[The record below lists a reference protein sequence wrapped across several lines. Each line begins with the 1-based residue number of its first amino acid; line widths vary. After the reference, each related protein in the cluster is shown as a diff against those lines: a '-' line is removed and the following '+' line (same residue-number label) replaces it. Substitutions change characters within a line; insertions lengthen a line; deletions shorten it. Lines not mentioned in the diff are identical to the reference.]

1 MSMKR
6 IAFAGT
12 CLVASLFFPSWS
24 HSSEQPAKP
33 DSQTSASPA
42 KAFYSGQ
49 STGIVTKINMT
60 IGSVELN
67 HKDIPGIMP
76 AMIMEFYVKD
86 KRMLRGLKV
95 GDKVSFTLEAK
106 NEVIIAITKQ

>member
-1 MSMKR
+1 MKR
-6 IAFAGT
+6 NAFAGT
-12 CLVASLFFPSWS
+12 CLVAGLFLASWS
-24 HSSEQPAKP
+24 HSAEQVAKP
-33 DSQTSASPA
+33 NPQTPPSPA
-42 KAFYSGQ
+42 KAFYAGH
-49 STGIVTKINMT
+49 STGIVTKINRT

-95 GDKVSFTLEAK
+95 GDTVSFTLEAR
-106 NEVIIAITKQ
+106 NEVITAIAKR

>member
-1 MSMKR
+1 MKR
-6 IAFAGT
+6 SAFAGT
-12 CLVASLFFPSWS
+12 CLVASLFFASWS
-24 HSSEQPAKP
+24 HSAEQAACPN
-33 DSQTSASPA
+33 SQTSPSPA
-42 KAFYSGQ
+42 KAFYVGH
-49 STGIVTKINMT
+49 STGIVTKINRT

-86 KRMLRGLKV
+86 KRMLKGLKV

-106 NEVIIAITKQ
+106 NEVITAITKQ